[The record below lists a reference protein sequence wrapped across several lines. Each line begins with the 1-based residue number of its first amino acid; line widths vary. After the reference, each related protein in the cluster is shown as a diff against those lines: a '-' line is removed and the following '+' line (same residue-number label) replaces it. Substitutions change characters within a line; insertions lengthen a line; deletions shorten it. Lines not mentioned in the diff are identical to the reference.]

1 MMPQK
6 KVLYKTFL
14 MHHKKVWKYKFK
26 LVNFFFVQD
35 WGGNVEYTKN
45 KYNLPAYELKDQYL
59 QSLTKSWENCQKI
72 K

>member
-6 KVLYKTFL
+6 KVLYKTFFDAPQ
-14 MHHKKVWKYKFK
+14 KGVKIQIQ
-26 LVNFFFVQD
+26 VNFFFVQD
-35 WGGNVEYTKN
+35 WDGNVEYTKN